1 MIDKLYAKNP
11 YQYGMLQKNEIFSEE
26 ILKLTRH
33 HYSNCIEYANILNSL
48 DFNLNNNNIMQI
60 PFIPVSLFKKLDL
73 ISVPREEII
82 KILTSSGTSQGNV
95 SKIYLDKET
104 TKLQF
109 QALSRIYTSTISAER
124 SPMIILDTESTIVNS
139 KNFSARG
146 AGILGFSNFA
156 RERVFAFDKDMKF
169 DLEVIQDFIH
179 KHKDEKIVL
188 FGFTFIIWQHLVSW
202 LQQNKIKIDIP
213 NSILL
218 HGGGWKK
225 LNEESRVSKS
235 EFKNTLKK
243 LCNIGEVKDYY
254 GMAEQTG
261 SIFVEC
267 SKGYFHTSIYSDIA
281 IRDQSSLK
289 NIDSNKVGIIQLF
302 SILPLSYPG
311 HNILTEDIG
320 QIFGIDDCKCGT
332 LGKYFKVLGRLKKS
346 EVRGCS
352 DTYS

>member
-1 MIDKLYAKNP
+1 M
-11 YQYGMLQKNEIFSEE
+11 
-26 ILKLTRH
+26 
-33 HYSNCIEYANILNSL
+33 
-48 DFNLNNNNIMQI
+48 
-60 PFIPVSLFKKLDL
+60 
-73 ISVPREEII
+73 
-82 KILTSSGTSQGNV
+82 
-95 SKIYLDKET
+95 
-104 TKLQF
+104 
-109 QALSRIYTSTISAER
+109 
-124 SPMIILDTESTIVNS
+124 
-139 KNFSARG
+139 
-146 AGILGFSNFA
+146 
-156 RERVFAFDKDMKF
+156 
-169 DLEVIQDFIH
+169 
-179 KHKDEKIVL
+179 
-188 FGFTFIIWQHLVSW
+188 
-202 LQQNKIKIDIP
+202 P

-281 IRDQSSLK
+281 IRDQASLEK
-289 NIDSNKVGIIQLF
+289 IYSTKVGIIQLF